1 MRCGIGRPPGRM
13 PVVDWVLGR
22 PKKEQADDFTQATH
36 LASQAALGLVTDGLE
51 KTQQRFN

>member
-1 MRCGIGRPPGRM
+1 M
-13 PVVDWVLGR
+13 PVVEWGLGR